1 MPRIAIVTVPV
12 NVVPPALPI
21 RSQQE
26 FFIVS
31 PPSYVTAG
39 SCEM

>member
-1 MPRIAIVTVPV
+1 MPRVAIVTAPV
-12 NVVPPALPI
+12 NVVPLSLPI
-21 RSQQE
+21 RSQQK

-39 SCEM
+39 SCKM

>member
-1 MPRIAIVTVPV
+1 MPRVATVTVPV
-12 NVVPPALPI
+12 NVVPLSLPI
-21 RSQQE
+21 RSQQK

-39 SCEM
+39 SCKM